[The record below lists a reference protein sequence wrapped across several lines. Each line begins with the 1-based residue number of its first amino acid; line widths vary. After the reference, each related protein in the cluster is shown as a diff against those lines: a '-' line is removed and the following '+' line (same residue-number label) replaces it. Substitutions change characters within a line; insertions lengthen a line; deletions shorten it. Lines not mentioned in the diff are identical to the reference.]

1 MYSKASTLHLITESV
16 PGKKNSSPYRDT
28 SLLAVSKSTFYPSLR
43 WHAVCHAVKKIVSQ
57 VMSWNSMACVIAK
70 RQTKQIQNSIVLD
83 IRTIVNIVSLVQRNI
98 LREYI
103 REINP
108 YTALPDLSKFAFWD
122 FLCEHRF

>member
-1 MYSKASTLHLITESV
+1 
-16 PGKKNSSPYRDT
+16 
-28 SLLAVSKSTFYPSLR
+28 
-43 WHAVCHAVKKIVSQ
+43 
-57 VMSWNSMACVIAK
+57 MACVIAK

-108 YTALPDLSKFAFWD
+108 YTALPDLSKFAF
-122 FLCEHRF
+122 